1 MRFTGSP
8 IRPPPAASPIASR
21 ISAGAPRS
29 GLRRWL
35 RRPAAMVLVA
45 LALRLAVVT
54 VGHTYRVNP
63 GADHFG
69 FGWETGRIARSIAE
83 GNGFSSAIHGT
94 TGPTAW
100 VAPLYPYLVA
110 GVFRLFGVYTWSSAW
125 VLLALNSLFSALT

>member
-1 MRFTGSP
+1 MMPPVVLPTRASAIAP
-8 IRPPPAASPIASR
+8 RPPRRA
-21 ISAGAPRS
+21 
-29 GLRRWL
+29 LRQWL
-35 RRPAAMVLVA
+35 RRPAAMVLIA

-63 GADHFG
+63 RTDHFG

-100 VAPLYPYLVA
+100 VAPLYPYVVA
-110 GVFRLFGVYTWSSAW
+110 GVFR
-125 VLLALNSLFSALT
+125 